1 MKVFLISINS
11 DKENTGGGIY
21 LRTLKTLYERNGYK
35 IHIFSKDCDL
45 YKVKKNILT
54 DLVGRL
60 LLCPSYIGY
69 YIFHILI
76 FSRNFNTIA
85 IHSTRLGIIA
95 RVIKLIH
102 PEKCIIVHSDNV
114 ESALIRELRSKK
126 SLAKTILMFI
136 DKLLMPLSEKY
147 CGKYSDKMTFITEED
162 KSQSLKYNLI
172 PTSNKYITLPVLLK
186 KQKLKEIEKD
196 NSVLFT
202 GSFDFYPNQHAFMR
216 LINLANANVNTKFV
230 AAGRYLSKYI
240 ERGQIKL
247 PSNMFIFSDISSDD
261 MELLYRKSILF
272 ICPVSY
278 GSGMKTK
285 IAEALSYDLYVIA
298 DERSTFGYQAAV
310 TNRVLYKQSSDFF
323 DFCEIGQL
331 EKIIENLKNKSNSCS
346 ITPYVVFEK
355 YYSID
360 SGMNIFGRLLQ

>member
-1 MKVFLISINS
+1 
-11 DKENTGGGIY
+11 
-21 LRTLKTLYERNGYK
+21 
-35 IHIFSKDCDL
+35 
-45 YKVKKNILT
+45 
-54 DLVGRL
+54 
-60 LLCPSYIGY
+60 
-69 YIFHILI
+69 
-76 FSRNFNTIA
+76 
-85 IHSTRLGIIA
+85 
-95 RVIKLIH
+95 
-102 PEKCIIVHSDNV
+102 
-114 ESALIRELRSKK
+114 
-126 SLAKTILMFI
+126 
-136 DKLLMPLSEKY
+136 
-147 CGKYSDKMTFITEED
+147 
-162 KSQSLKYNLI
+162 KYNLI

-186 KQKLKEIEKD
+186 KQKLKELEKD

-261 MELLYRKSILF
+261 MELLYRKAILF

-331 EKIIENLKNKSNSCS
+331 EKIIENLKNTSNSCS
-346 ITPYVVFEK
+346 ITPFVVFEK

>member
-1 MKVFLISINS
+1 M
-11 DKENTGGGIY
+11 
-21 LRTLKTLYERNGYK
+21 
-35 IHIFSKDCDL
+35 
-45 YKVKKNILT
+45 
-54 DLVGRL
+54 
-60 LLCPSYIGY
+60 
-69 YIFHILI
+69 
-76 FSRNFNTIA
+76 
-85 IHSTRLGIIA
+85 
-95 RVIKLIH
+95 
-102 PEKCIIVHSDNV
+102 
-114 ESALIRELRSKK
+114 
-126 SLAKTILMFI
+126 
-136 DKLLMPLSEKY
+136 
-147 CGKYSDKMTFITEED
+147 
-162 KSQSLKYNLI
+162 
-172 PTSNKYITLPVLLK
+172 LK

-261 MELLYRKSILF
+261 MELLYRKAILF